1 MSREF
6 EIWFTVYLWFTF
18 WFTAIK
24 LAVSVLIKGKPSK
37 PKKYINKYI
46 GVYIKSI
53 HVYSKK
59 RRHIYAYARARVG
72 FTKWVTIII

>member
-24 LAVSVLIKGKPSK
+24 LIVNVLTKGKPSK
-37 PKKYINKYI
+37 LKKCINKYI
-46 GVYIKSI
+46 GVYKNSI
-53 HVYSKK
+53 YVYSKK

-72 FTKWVTIII
+72 FTKWVTY

>member
-46 GVYIKSI
+46 GVYII
-53 HVYSKK
+53 
-59 RRHIYAYARARVG
+59 
-72 FTKWVTIII
+72 

>member
-24 LAVSVLIKGKPSK
+24 LTVSVLTKGKPSK

-46 GVYIKSI
+46 EVYI
-53 HVYSKK
+53 YT
-59 RRHIYAYARARVG
+59 AY
-72 FTKWVTIII
+72 TYI

>member
-46 GVYIKSI
+46 EVYINSI
-53 HVYSKK
+53 YVYIKK
-59 RRHIYAYARARVG
+59 RRHIYAYAHARVG
-72 FTKWVTIII
+72 FTKWFTY

>member
-1 MSREF
+1 MMREF

-24 LAVSVLIKGKPSK
+24 LIISVLIKGKPSK

-46 GVYIKSI
+46 EVY
-53 HVYSKK
+53 KK
-59 RRHIYAYARARVG
+59 YIRIY
-72 FTKWVTIII
+72 I